1 MISLIPYKTA
11 FVVNPASG
19 SGHALI
25 IWKKVAATLETAGQE
40 HRVYYT
46 QSRGDG
52 TRLARQAADDGSELI
67 VGVGGDGTLRE
78 IVNGLNLKKNILGII
93 PAGTGNGFRRS
104 CNIPW
109 YWATALKG
117 LSQWSPRFVDIGE
130 VNGTYFINT
139 VGIGFDAA
147 IEQQAS
153 GKYHNLKGY
162 FPYIAAFFKELVSFK
177 SFHSTIKCNGVFYEE
192 NNTLVIAVANGSYY
206 GGKMC
211 IAPQASIDDS
221 FLDVCLVKKRR
232 PPEIT
237 MLAAQV
243 LFKKH
248 LHSSSIITE
257 KTRRVIIEADHEIP
271 VHIDGDVIGLLPINI
286 KIKPAAL
293 RLLAPPQK

>member
-1 MISLIPYKTA
+1 M
-11 FVVNPASG
+11 
-19 SGHALI
+19 I
-25 IWKKVAATLETAGQE
+25 IWKKVAAALEKAGQE
-40 HRVYYT
+40 YRVYYT
-46 QSRGDG
+46 QSLGDG
-52 TRLARQAADDGSELI
+52 TRLARQAADDGSELV

-78 IVNGLNLKKNILGII
+78 IVNGLNLKNNILGII

-130 VNGTYFINT
+130 VNGTYFLNT

-147 IEQQAS
+147 VEQLAS

-162 FPYIAAFFKELVSFK
+162 FAYIAAFFEELTSFK

-192 NNTLVIAVANGSYY
+192 KNTLVIAVANGSYY

-211 IAPQASIDDS
+211 IAPQASIEDS

-232 PPEIT
+232 PPET
-237 MLAAQV
+237 TLLAAQV

-248 LHSSSIITE
+248 LHSSSVITE
-257 KTRRVIIEADHEIP
+257 KTRRVIIEADCEIP
-271 VHIDGDVIGLLPINI
+271 VHIDGDVIGSLPVNI
-286 KIKPAAL
+286 DIKPAAL
-293 RLLAPPQK
+293 RLLAPPQKL